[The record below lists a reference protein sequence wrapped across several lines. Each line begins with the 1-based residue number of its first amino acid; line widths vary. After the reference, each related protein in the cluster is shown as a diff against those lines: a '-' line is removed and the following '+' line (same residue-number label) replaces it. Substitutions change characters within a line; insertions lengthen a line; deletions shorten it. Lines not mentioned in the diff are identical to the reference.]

1 MSTVKDISAE
11 LAKAK
16 DRATI
21 RKLRRDLRKAKEE
34 RKAMLFNED
43 FFNKRRG
50 RKPLFRDHMFKE
62 GRKLASLGLTVERL
76 ADFWQ
81 IDPATLWRWTKKN
94 PAFCKTIKEA
104 REAADSKVTESLFNR
119 ACGYQ
124 FEEKTFETT
133 LIQIKPAAD
142 PTKVNAECFI
152 EKEHLKK
159 RVVKEVA
166 PDTVAC
172 MFWLM
177 NRQPEFWKDRKHHS
191 IEAEDGKP
199 IPIRFIR
206 VVDPEKKDEM
216 KKVDSGNG
224 NGRNGKKA
232 KKIKK

>member
-21 RKLRRDLRKAKEE
+21 RKLRRDLQAAKEE
-34 RKAMLFNED
+34 KKAMLFNED

-94 PAFCKTIKEA
+94 PSFCKTIKEA
-104 REAADSKVTESLFNR
+104 REAADAKVTESLFNR

-124 FEEKTFETT
+124 FEEKTFEST
-133 LIQIKPAAD
+133 LVIVRPSKDGEP
-142 PTKVNAECFI
+142 PTYEA
-152 EKEHLKK
+152 KEYLKK

-166 PDTVAC
+166 PDAVAC